1 MMIAP
6 LFGVQI
12 WRRHKLIQD
21 TREIGNG
28 ERGGKGGQI
37 KAINCDVLLN
47 CRNILG
53 HQSPI

>member
-1 MMIAP
+1 MVFAP

-12 WRRHKLIQD
+12 GRRHKLIQD
-21 TREIGNG
+21 TRERGNG
-28 ERGGKGGQI
+28 ERGGKEGQI
-37 KAINCDVLLN
+37 KVINCDVLLN